1 MTETKQLV
9 VVVEG
14 TAALGPHWRTIVP
27 DYLEKIIRSLCGD
40 EDKNPDSPTVEMA
53 LVNFNAHGSYS
64 ACLIQRSGW
73 TKNMNMFLEWLS
85 AMNFSGGGFCDA
97 AIAEGLAEVLMMF
110 PSLHGIQNHQRHCIL
125 VAASNPYPLP
135 TPIYIPPDYIEMQS
149 DDPLS
154 DAETVAKCFKKC
166 LVSLSVICPRQLP
179 KLRAIYNAAKRNPS
193 ETDPT
198 IDIMKNPNDLVL
210 ISESFMEARDALTQP
225 EITNL
230 PSNQTPTETDVAPVS
245 GPPQTTSTND
255 NLQNSNPV
263 VSVTITKKPL
273 NGNPTSSGEAESA
286 TLPGTS
292 STTMPTAGMDSTEV
306 NDSVATTMGPTQ
318 QTSSALQSDSS
329 RLYAKLW
336 EGDLTVE
343 RQGNSVFIT
352 KLQGYRNPK
361 TSELIAKDWPLTMQI
376 DTLIPEEEMK
386 NNCRKFTGKVDYI
399 VFRGMN
405 ERSTFLGRLQEKKL
419 CMVIKLPSQ
428 TLLLCVTADRI
439 TRLVGMVLPQEMVKY
454 EK

>member
-14 TAALGPHWRTIVP
+14 TAALGPHWRTIVT

-64 ACLIQRSGW
+64 AI
-73 TKNMNMFLEWLS
+73 
-85 AMNFSGGGFCDA
+85 NFSGGGFCDA

-149 DDPLS
+149 DSPLS
-154 DAETVAKCFKKC
+154 DAETVAQYFKKC

-198 IDIMKNPNDLVL
+198 IDIMKNPNYLVL
-210 ISESFMEARDALTQP
+210 ISEGFMVARDALTQP

-230 PSNQTPTETDVAPVS
+230 PSNQTPTETDVTPVS

-255 NLQNSNPV
+255 NLQNF
-263 VSVTITKKPL
+263 TITKKPL

-292 STTMPTAGMDSTEV
+292 STTMPTSEMDSTEV
-306 NDSVATTMGPTQ
+306 NDSVATTVGPTQ
-318 QTSSALQSDSS
+318 QTSSALKSDSS
-329 RLYAKLW
+329 RLYVKLW

-343 RQGNSVFIT
+343 SQGNSVFIT
-352 KLQGYRNPK
+352 KLQGYRNPQ
-361 TSELIAKDWPLTMQI
+361 TSEL
-376 DTLIPEEEMK
+376 
-386 NNCRKFTGKVDYI
+386 KFTGKVDHI
-399 VFRGMN
+399 VFRALN
-405 ERSTFLGRLQEKKL
+405 EHSTFLGRLQEKKL

-428 TLLLCVTADRI
+428 ALLLCVTADRI
-439 TRLVGMVLPQEMVKY
+439 NRLVGMVLPQEMVKY

>member
-14 TAALGPHWRTIVP
+14 TAALGPHWRTIVT
-27 DYLEKIIRSLCGD
+27 DYLEKIIRYFIQSTISNY
-40 EDKNPDSPTVEMA
+40 NPDSPTVEMA

-85 AMNFSGGGFCDA
+85 AINFSGGGFCDA

-149 DDPLS
+149 DSPLS
-154 DAETVAKCFKKC
+154 DAETVAQYFKKC

-198 IDIMKNPNDLVL
+198 IDIMKNPNYLVL
-210 ISESFMEARDALTQP
+210 ISEGFMVARDALTQP

-230 PSNQTPTETDVAPVS
+230 PSNQTPTETDVTPVS

-255 NLQNSNPV
+255 NLQNF
-263 VSVTITKKPL
+263 TITKKPL

-292 STTMPTAGMDSTEV
+292 STTMPTSEMDSTEV
-306 NDSVATTMGPTQ
+306 NDSVATTVGPTQ
-318 QTSSALQSDSS
+318 QTSSALKSDSS
-329 RLYAKLW
+329 RLYVKLW

-343 RQGNSVFIT
+343 SQGNSVFIT
-352 KLQGYRNPK
+352 KLQGYRNPQ

-376 DTLIPEEEMK
+376 DTLIPEEEMI
-386 NNCRKFTGKVDYI
+386 NNCRKFTGKVDHI
-399 VFRGMN
+399 VFRALN
-405 ERSTFLGRLQEKKL
+405 EHSTFLGRLQEKKL

-428 TLLLCVTADRI
+428 ALLLCVTADRI
-439 TRLVGMVLPQEMVKY
+439 NRLVGMVLPQEMVKY